1 MLLPALTQTVSIFI
15 HMIFFFLI
23 LFVFCRNREQRKK
36 ANQSSKSPPST
47 RTKRSSRPTMADEL
61 PTEVTRMVLTVL
73 FERFDRN
80 SDENID
86 VDEFQ
91 RLISSC
97 NARRCKRRRPKKED
111 VSGLT

>member
-1 MLLPALTQTVSIFI
+1 
-15 HMIFFFLI
+15 
-23 LFVFCRNREQRKK
+23 
-36 ANQSSKSPPST
+36 
-47 RTKRSSRPTMADEL
+47 MADEL

-111 VSGLT
+111 VSGLNFLILFLFFRA